1 MNPTLAEL
9 AAAVRPFL
17 DRCKAAGQI
26 TIAPS
31 LLVGKMTKQ
40 RLQRA
45 YEGLTAIGTVPVRR
59 ASTGPRRRGVTAM
72 MTDAE
77 RTVYW
82 RVKRRHKC
90 SAWRARKKNLT
101 PHAQKTSLCSAP
113 TDKIRP

>member
-45 YEGLTAIGTVPVRR
+45 YAGLTALGTVPVRR

-72 MTDAE
+72 MTDSERAE
-77 RTVYW
+77 YW
-82 RVKRRHKC
+82 KIKRRHKC
-90 SAWRARKKNLT
+90 AAWRARQKNRT
-101 PHAQKTSLCSAP
+101 PGVQKTSLCSAP
-113 TDKIRP
+113 PAKITA

>member
-45 YEGLTAIGTVPVRR
+45 YAGLTALGTVPVRR

-90 SAWRARKKNLT
+90 SAWRARKKKLT
-101 PHAQKTSLCSAP
+101 PVAQKTS
-113 TDKIRP
+113 